1 VSPLLHFFPLTSTF
15 FGLTSDYRAWW
26 EEELFVCRKHIGWSY
41 EDLMS
46 MSINSRRYQIHLLKN
61 ENKARDEHHQ
71 EQIDDV
77 RSKSTGTRTKRVS
90 GDELKAKIK
99 RGEVT

>member
-1 VSPLLHFFPLTSTF
+1 MSPLLHFFPLTSTF

>member
-1 VSPLLHFFPLTSTF
+1 VSPLLPFFPLTSTF

-41 EDLMS
+41 DDLMR
-46 MSINSRRYQIHLLKN
+46 MPINSRRYQIHLLKN
-61 ENKARDEHHQ
+61 ENKARDEHYQ
-71 EQIDDV
+71 EKLDEV
-77 RSKSTGTRTKRVS
+77 RSKSTGTRTRRVS

-99 RGEVT
+99 RGEVD